1 MALHDRELQPA
12 GDAPVLTVT
21 PLGSVDDDPPPV
33 RELLARMQGSRGF
46 PALSAAVL
54 RIQHLTS
61 SESENLHTL
70 SAEILKDVAL
80 TQKLLRLVNTA
91 HFSHAGAG
99 GIGTVSRAVALIGF
113 RGVRDLALS
122 LVLLEHLPDKAQARL
137 REEYLRVLLAAALA
151 GELAGA
157 TQAGEAAFVGT
168 LFQGLGRLLVEYY
181 CPIEAER
188 VRALVASARG
198 TSSVLQR
205 DAAAWQVL
213 GATLS
218 QIGRAVARVWGLP
231 DELLRCMSVPEPEQP
246 PRRAAAPGE
255 ERQRWL
261 GRASQ
266 ELAELMLATPVER
279 LPAVVL
285 PFAQR
290 YAPVLDIGARDLVA
304 AAERMRVALPQWA
317 RALGLE
323 SALRSE
329 PAGAPLSPRRGAA
342 PIAAQPV
349 EPTAQAILTDG
360 VQDLTE
366 MLLAEPPELD
376 AVLRLW
382 IEVVWRGLRAR
393 HVVLCLRDDSRHE
406 LVARHALG
414 LESPAALSAFR
425 VPLSDPALDPFAWL
439 CLQGA
444 DTLIADARG
453 GEFAA
458 RLPRWYREHIDAG
471 TLLLMPLLHKG
482 RPLGLLYADRAAPT
496 SFEVGEKEWPLL
508 RTLRNQVLLA
518 LRQR

>member
-1 MALHDRELQPA
+1 MALNDREPQPV
-12 GDAPVLTVT
+12 GVLPTLPVL
-21 PLGSVDDDPPPV
+21 PPASVDDDPPPV

-70 SAEILKDVAL
+70 AAEILKDVAL

-157 TQAGEAAFVGT
+157 AHAGELAFVGT

-181 CPIEAER
+181 CPAEAER
-188 VRALVASARG
+188 VRALVAPVRG
-198 TSSVLQR
+198 SSVLQR

-246 PRRAAAPGE
+246 PRRAAAPGD

-266 ELAELMLATPVER
+266 ELAELMLATPAER

-290 YAPVLDIGARDLVA
+290 YAPVLDIGTRDIVS
-304 AAERMRVALPQWA
+304 AAERMRIALPQWA

-329 PAGAPLSPRRGAA
+329 PSGAPLSPRRAAA
-342 PIAAQPV
+342 PVTPV

-366 MLLAEPPELD
+366 MLLAEPPDPD

-393 HVVLCLRDDSRHE
+393 HVVLCLRDDSRPE
-406 LVARHALG
+406 LVGRHALG
-414 LESPAALSAFR
+414 LESAAALSAFR
-425 VPLSDPALDPFAWL
+425 VPLADPAADPFAWL

-482 RPLGLLYADRAAPT
+482 RPLGLLYADRAAPM
-496 SFEVGEKEWPLL
+496 SFDVGEKEWPLL